1 MFQFLKKSW
10 LAVSLILVALSL
22 SVAYAG
28 CGCGAKKKPTKQNQI
43 VLDKIVNELVCQTPT
58 IGFKGG
64 AGGPRLGMLAKKLVA
79 KRGDTYW
86 C

>member
-1 MFQFLKKSW
+1 MLQFLKKSW
-10 LAVSLILVALSL
+10 LAVSLVLVALSL

-28 CGCGAKKKPTKQNQI
+28 CGSCAKKKPAKQNQI
-43 VLDKIVNELVCQTPT
+43 VLDKIVNELVCQTPS
-58 IGFKGG
+58 IGFKGNP
-64 AGGPRLGMLAKKLVA
+64 APRFGMLAAKKLVA